1 MSSSKRWLLREPGRL
16 RSILSHDW
24 SFCRAPKQKTQN
36 KKLKTKNLHYKIVL
50 DFHHTVAFEEADGE
64 RNCEKVAAPIAALK
78 VENSKIGQFF

>member
-1 MSSSKRWLLREPGRL
+1 MTGVFVALL
-16 RSILSHDW
+16 
-24 SFCRAPKQKTQN
+24 N

-64 RNCEKVAAPIAALK
+64 RNCEKEAAPR